1 MVLCLAG
8 LLVGHLT
15 DDIRIIGVAVGI
27 LVVGLLIPA
36 WLMPLAVLWF
46 AIGRGLS
53 FVFSNIILTLLFFL
67 LITPVGLFRRMLG
80 KDRLRVKQWKKSTAS
95 VFTKRDHTFRSS
107 DLEKPY

>member
-8 LLVGHLT
+8 LLAGHMT

-27 LVVGLLIPA
+27 LVVGLLFPT
-36 WLMPLAVLWF
+36 WLLPLATLWF

-53 FVFSNIILTLLFFL
+53 VVFSIIILTLLFYL

-80 KDRLRVKQWKKSTAS
+80 YDMLRVKQWKKSTTS
-95 VFTKRDHTFRSS
+95 VFIKRDHTFRSS
-107 DLEKPY
+107 DIEKPY